1 MMKTESSGER
11 STLRSASPH
20 RNAYRTEFQA
30 LKSTFDKPKSDGD
43 QKAKEEGEASQS
55 RGRKYGS
62 NVNRIKNLFMQMG
75 MEPTES
81 AGVAPKTR
89 GKSGPPSPQRR
100 IRPKEFVE
108 KADGSIVKLESSVSE
123 RISRFD
129 TIHDGPS
136 YSKFTETRKMFER
149 NAHETGHSNRY
160 SPKKDKVISNELPD
174 EWCSSKSQRGSTDS
188 LDSLSPRTE
197 TVSPTVSQLSAVFEN
212 TDSHNV
218 IVEKSENNEE
228 YSVTGHYPLN
238 LSSTVTN
245 ISSPAGNLEG
255 FSPLKEASTWSPPAK
270 QSTGVMCVENS
281 QQTNTPVT
289 PRQKVS
295 TGTSAG
301 SKTAEEIKK
310 STEASADSVES
321 SATGQQDLGGVLDS
335 ERSVDSCLR
344 SKSKTETGVLVQQK
358 ERSEHTA
365 GIFDR
370 PEAAELT
377 RNVASGGDF
386 ATDAISDANES
397 HYDEAS
403 EKDGH
408 EDLNNFQ
415 SSHVYMHSDYNVY
428 RVRSRYNSDWGET
441 GTEQDDLDDSDE
453 NNCYEPDMEYSEING
468 LPDEDEI
475 PANRKIQFSR
485 APIKV
490 FNTYSN
496 EDYDRRND
504 EVDPVAASAEYELEK
519 RVEKLELFPV
529 ELEKDEDGLGISIIG
544 MGVGADA
551 GLEKLGIFVK
561 TVTEGGTAER
571 DGRIQVNDQ
580 IVEVDGISLV
590 GVTQNFAATVLRNTK
605 EKVRF
610 VIGREKPGQ
619 VSEVAQLISQTLEQ
633 ERRQRELLEQHYAQ
647 YDADDDETGEYATD
661 EEDEDMGPVL
671 PGGDM
676 AIEVFDLP
684 ENDDM
689 FSPSDVDTSKLAH
702 KFKELQIKHAVT
714 EAEIQ
719 KLKTKLQAAE
729 NEKVRWEL
737 EKTQLQQNIEENKE
751 RMMKLES
758 YWIEAQTLCHTVNE
772 HLKETQTQY
781 QALEKKYNK
790 AKKLIKD
797 FQQKELDF
805 IKRQEA
811 ERKKIEDL
819 EKAHLVEV
827 QGLQARI
834 QDLEAEV
841 FRLMKQNGSQVNNNN
856 NIFERQ
862 TSFGEVSRGDPVENL
877 DTKQVTCLDGLSQD
891 FNEAVP
897 ETERLDSKALK
908 TRAQLSVKNKRQ
920 RPSRTRLYDSI
931 SSTDGEDS
939 LERKPSHS
947 YSSPMHISKSP
958 LPLCMRAS
966 SPASDSGASSL
977 SPVASSAAI
986 SLDNL
991 TENQEEEQHHKG
1003 GVLSPYA
1010 RGDTPL
1016 SSPSKSGHSSEAS
1029 PLHHPAGRNI
1039 LQDKD
1044 GATSAQAARTAS
1056 PTVGHTEKLKRKL
1069 ADLGAPLR
1077 RSSSKG
1083 KKRKEKE
1090 AVRVTYGSRTV
1101 RELLQKS
1108 ANTKSLAERSSS
1120 LPHCVP
1126 FTWYGESGKGSN
1138 SSSNLPSPTSSTEPS
1153 SENLSPAKKGSKNF
1167 TFNDDFSP
1175 SSTSSA
1181 DLSGLGA
1188 EPKTPGFSHSLA
1200 LSSDEI
1206 LDDGQSP
1213 KHSQCQSRAVHEWSV
1228 QQVSHWLMSLNLEQ
1242 YVSEFSAQNINGEHL
1257 LQLDGSKLK
1266 ALGMTSSQDRA
1277 IIKRKLKE
1285 MKASL
1290 EKARKAQEKMEK
1302 QREKL
1307 RKREQEQLQR
1317 RSKKTDKCSSD
1328 ATEGT
1333 NEQ

>member
-81 AGVAPKTR
+81 AGVTSKTR
-89 GKSGPPSPQRR
+89 GKGGPPSPQRR

-149 NAHETGHSNRY
+149 NAHEMGHSNRY
-160 SPKKDKVISNELPD
+160 SPKKEKVVSNELPD
-174 EWCSSKSQRGSTDS
+174 EWCSSKSHRGSTDS

-218 IVEKSENNEE
+218 IVVEKSENNEE

-238 LSSTVTN
+238 LSSTVAN
-245 ISSPAGNLEG
+245 ISSPVANLEG
-255 FSPLKEASTWSPPAK
+255 FSPLKDASTWSPPAK
-270 QSTGVMCVENS
+270 QSTGVMSVENS
-281 QQTNTPVT
+281 QQNSTPSA
-289 PRQKVS
+289 PRQKTS

-301 SKTAEEIKK
+301 SKTTEQIKK
-310 STEASADSVES
+310 STEPSADSVES
-321 SATGQQDLGGVLDS
+321 SAASQQDLVNVLDS
-335 ERSVDSCLR
+335 ERSVDSCAR
-344 SKSKTETGVLVQQK
+344 SKSKTETEVLLQK
-358 ERSEHTA
+358 ERSEHA
-365 GIFDR
+365 EGIFDR
-370 PEAAELT
+370 PEAAELP

-386 ATDAISDANES
+386 ATDAVSDATES

-403 EKDGH
+403 EKEVH
-408 EDLNNFQ
+408 EDVNNFQ
-415 SSHVYMHSDYNVY
+415 SSHVYMHSDYSVY

-441 GTEQDDLDDSDE
+441 GTEQDDQDDSDE

-561 TVTEGGTAER
+561 TVTEGGAAER

-605 EKVRF
+605 GKVRF

-772 HLKETQTQY
+772 HLKETQSQY

-819 EKAHLVEV
+819 EKAHLAEV

-877 DTKQVTCLDGLSQD
+877 DTKQVSCLDGLSQD

-939 LERKPSHS
+939 LERK
-947 YSSPMHISKSP
+947 
-958 LPLCMRAS
+958 
-966 SPASDSGASSL
+966 
-977 SPVASSAAI
+977 
-986 SLDNL
+986 
-991 TENQEEEQHHKG
+991 
-1003 GVLSPYA
+1003 
-1010 RGDTPL
+1010 
-1016 SSPSKSGHSSEAS
+1016 
-1029 PLHHPAGRNI
+1029 
-1039 LQDKD
+1039 
-1044 GATSAQAARTAS
+1044 
-1056 PTVGHTEKLKRKL
+1056 
-1069 ADLGAPLR
+1069 
-1077 RSSSKG
+1077 
-1083 KKRKEKE
+1083 
-1090 AVRVTYGSRTV
+1090 
-1101 RELLQKS
+1101 
-1108 ANTKSLAERSSS
+1108 
-1120 LPHCVP
+1120 
-1126 FTWYGESGKGSN
+1126 
-1138 SSSNLPSPTSSTEPS
+1138 
-1153 SENLSPAKKGSKNF
+1153 NF

-1213 KHSQCQSRAVHEWSV
+1213 KHSQCQSRAVQEWSV

-1277 IIKRKLKE
+1277 IIKKKLKE

-1307 RKREQEQLQR
+1307 RKKEQEQLQR
-1317 RSKKTDKCSSD
+1317 KLKKTDKSSSD

>member
-81 AGVAPKTR
+81 AGVTPKTR
-89 GKSGPPSPQRR
+89 GKGGPPSPQRR

-129 TIHDGPS
+129 TMHDGPS

-160 SPKKDKVISNELPD
+160 SPKKEKVVSNELPD
-174 EWCSSKSQRGSTDS
+174 EWCSSKSHRGSTDS

-218 IVEKSENNEE
+218 IVVEKSEDNEE

-245 ISSPAGNLEG
+245 ISSPVPNLEG
-255 FSPLKEASTWSPPAK
+255 FSPLKDANTWSPPAK
-270 QSTGVMCVENS
+270 QSTGVMSVENS
-281 QQTNTPVT
+281 QQNSTPST
-289 PRQKVS
+289 PRQKTS

-301 SKTAEEIKK
+301 SKATEEIK

-321 SATGQQDLGGVLDS
+321 SAVSKQDLVNVLDG
-335 ERSVDSCLR
+335 ERSVDSCAR
-344 SKSKTETGVLVQQK
+344 SKSKTETELLLQQK
-358 ERSEHTA
+358 ECSEHA
-365 GIFDR
+365 EGVFDR
-370 PEAAELT
+370 IRAAELP
-377 RNVASGGDF
+377 RNVTSGGDF
-386 ATDAISDANES
+386 ATDAVSDATES

-403 EKDGH
+403 EKVH
-408 EDLNNFQ
+408 EDVNNFQ
-415 SSHVYMHSDYNVY
+415 SSHVYMHSDYNIY
-428 RVRSRYNSDWGET
+428 RVRSRCNSDWGET
-441 GTEQDDLDDSDE
+441 GTEQDDQDDSDE

-475 PANRKIQFSR
+475 PANRKIRFSR

-504 EVDPVAASAEYELEK
+504 EVDPVASSAEYELEK

-561 TVTEGGTAER
+561 TVTECGAAER

-605 EKVRF
+605 GKVRF

-689 FSPSDVDTSKLAH
+689 FSPGDVDTSKLAH

-772 HLKETQTQY
+772 HLKETQSQY

-819 EKAHLVEV
+819 EKAHLAEI

-834 QDLEAEV
+834 RDLEAEV

-877 DTKQVTCLDGLSQD
+877 DTKQVSCLDGLSQD

-939 LERKPSHS
+939 LERK
-947 YSSPMHISKSP
+947 
-958 LPLCMRAS
+958 
-966 SPASDSGASSL
+966 
-977 SPVASSAAI
+977 
-986 SLDNL
+986 
-991 TENQEEEQHHKG
+991 
-1003 GVLSPYA
+1003 
-1010 RGDTPL
+1010 
-1016 SSPSKSGHSSEAS
+1016 
-1029 PLHHPAGRNI
+1029 
-1039 LQDKD
+1039 
-1044 GATSAQAARTAS
+1044 
-1056 PTVGHTEKLKRKL
+1056 
-1069 ADLGAPLR
+1069 
-1077 RSSSKG
+1077 
-1083 KKRKEKE
+1083 
-1090 AVRVTYGSRTV
+1090 
-1101 RELLQKS
+1101 
-1108 ANTKSLAERSSS
+1108 
-1120 LPHCVP
+1120 
-1126 FTWYGESGKGSN
+1126 
-1138 SSSNLPSPTSSTEPS
+1138 
-1153 SENLSPAKKGSKNF
+1153 NF

-1213 KHSQCQSRAVHEWSV
+1213 KHSQCQSRAVQEWSV

-1266 ALGMTSSQDRA
+1266 ALGITSSQDRA
-1277 IIKRKLKE
+1277 IIKKKLKE

-1307 RKREQEQLQR
+1307 RKKEQEQLQR
-1317 RSKKTDKCSSD
+1317 KSKKTDKSSSD

>member
-81 AGVAPKTR
+81 AGVTSKTR
-89 GKSGPPSPQRR
+89 GKGGPPSPQRR

-149 NAHETGHSNRY
+149 NAHEMGHSNRY
-160 SPKKDKVISNELPD
+160 SPKKEKVVSNELPD
-174 EWCSSKSQRGSTDS
+174 EWCSSKSHRGSTDS

-218 IVEKSENNEE
+218 IVVEKSENNEE

-238 LSSTVTN
+238 LSSTVAN
-245 ISSPAGNLEG
+245 ISSPVANLEG
-255 FSPLKEASTWSPPAK
+255 FSPLKDASTWSPPAK
-270 QSTGVMCVENS
+270 QSTGVMSVENS
-281 QQTNTPVT
+281 QQNSTPSA
-289 PRQKVS
+289 PRQKTS
-295 TGTSAG
+295 TGASAG
-301 SKTAEEIKK
+301 SKTTEEIKK

-321 SATGQQDLGGVLDS
+321 SAASQQDLVNVLDS
-335 ERSVDSCLR
+335 GRSVDSCAR
-344 SKSKTETGVLVQQK
+344 SKSKTETEVLLQK
-358 ERSEHTA
+358 ERSEHA
-365 GIFDR
+365 EGIFDR
-370 PEAAELT
+370 PEAAELP

-386 ATDAISDANES
+386 ATDAVSDATES

-403 EKDGH
+403 EKEVH
-408 EDLNNFQ
+408 EDVNNFQ
-415 SSHVYMHSDYNVY
+415 SSHVYMHSDYSVY
-428 RVRSRYNSDWGET
+428 RVRSRYSSDWGET
-441 GTEQDDLDDSDE
+441 GTEQDDQDDSDE

-561 TVTEGGTAER
+561 TVTEGGAAER

-605 EKVRF
+605 GKVRF

-772 HLKETQTQY
+772 HLKETQSQY

-819 EKAHLVEV
+819 EKAHLAEV

-834 QDLEAEV
+834 RDLEAEV

-877 DTKQVTCLDGLSQD
+877 DTKQVSYLDGLSQD

-939 LERKPSHS
+939 LERK
-947 YSSPMHISKSP
+947 
-958 LPLCMRAS
+958 
-966 SPASDSGASSL
+966 
-977 SPVASSAAI
+977 
-986 SLDNL
+986 
-991 TENQEEEQHHKG
+991 
-1003 GVLSPYA
+1003 
-1010 RGDTPL
+1010 
-1016 SSPSKSGHSSEAS
+1016 
-1029 PLHHPAGRNI
+1029 
-1039 LQDKD
+1039 
-1044 GATSAQAARTAS
+1044 
-1056 PTVGHTEKLKRKL
+1056 
-1069 ADLGAPLR
+1069 
-1077 RSSSKG
+1077 
-1083 KKRKEKE
+1083 
-1090 AVRVTYGSRTV
+1090 
-1101 RELLQKS
+1101 
-1108 ANTKSLAERSSS
+1108 
-1120 LPHCVP
+1120 
-1126 FTWYGESGKGSN
+1126 
-1138 SSSNLPSPTSSTEPS
+1138 
-1153 SENLSPAKKGSKNF
+1153 NF

-1200 LSSDEI
+1200 LSSDESLDMIDDEI

-1213 KHSQCQSRAVHEWSV
+1213 KHSQCQSRAVQEWSV

-1277 IIKRKLKE
+1277 IIKKKLKE

-1307 RKREQEQLQR
+1307 RKKEQEQLQR
-1317 RSKKTDKCSSD
+1317 KLKKTDKSSSD

>member
-81 AGVAPKTR
+81 AGVTPKTR
-89 GKSGPPSPQRR
+89 GKGGPPSPQRR

-160 SPKKDKVISNELPD
+160 SPKKEKVVSSELPD
-174 EWCSSKSQRGSTDS
+174 EWCSSKSHRGSTDS

-218 IVEKSENNEE
+218 IIVEKSENNEE

-238 LSSTVTN
+238 LSSTVAN
-245 ISSPAGNLEG
+245 ISSPVANLEG
-255 FSPLKEASTWSPPAK
+255 FSPLKDASTWSPPAK
-270 QSTGVMCVENS
+270 QSTGVMSVENS
-281 QQTNTPVT
+281 QQNSVPST
-289 PRQKVS
+289 PRQKTS

-301 SKTAEEIKK
+301 SKTTEEIKK
-310 STEASADSVES
+310 STEAASVEG
-321 SATGQQDLGGVLDS
+321 SAVSQQDLGSVLDS
-335 ERSVDSCLR
+335 EISVDSCVR
-344 SKSKTETGVLVQQK
+344 SKSKTETEGLLQQK
-358 ERSEHTA
+358 EQSELA
-365 GIFDR
+365 ESVFDR
-370 PEAAELT
+370 PEAAGLP

-386 ATDAISDANES
+386 ATDAVSDATES

-403 EKDGH
+403 EKEVH
-408 EDLNNFQ
+408 EDVNNFQ

-441 GTEQDDLDDSDE
+441 GTEQDDQDDSDE

-561 TVTEGGTAER
+561 TVTEGGAAER

-605 EKVRF
+605 GKVRF

-772 HLKETQTQY
+772 HLKETQSQY

-819 EKAHLVEV
+819 EKAHLAEV

-834 QDLEAEV
+834 RDLEAEV

-862 TSFGEVSRGDPVENL
+862 TSFGEVSRDPVENL
-877 DTKQVTCLDGLSQD
+877 DTKQVSCLDGLSQD

-939 LERKPSHS
+939 LERK
-947 YSSPMHISKSP
+947 
-958 LPLCMRAS
+958 
-966 SPASDSGASSL
+966 
-977 SPVASSAAI
+977 
-986 SLDNL
+986 
-991 TENQEEEQHHKG
+991 
-1003 GVLSPYA
+1003 
-1010 RGDTPL
+1010 
-1016 SSPSKSGHSSEAS
+1016 
-1029 PLHHPAGRNI
+1029 
-1039 LQDKD
+1039 
-1044 GATSAQAARTAS
+1044 
-1056 PTVGHTEKLKRKL
+1056 
-1069 ADLGAPLR
+1069 
-1077 RSSSKG
+1077 
-1083 KKRKEKE
+1083 
-1090 AVRVTYGSRTV
+1090 
-1101 RELLQKS
+1101 
-1108 ANTKSLAERSSS
+1108 
-1120 LPHCVP
+1120 
-1126 FTWYGESGKGSN
+1126 
-1138 SSSNLPSPTSSTEPS
+1138 
-1153 SENLSPAKKGSKNF
+1153 NF

-1213 KHSQCQSRAVHEWSV
+1213 KHSQCQSRAVQEWSV

-1277 IIKRKLKE
+1277 IIKKKLKE

-1307 RKREQEQLQR
+1307 RKKEQEQLQR
-1317 RSKKTDKCSSD
+1317 KSKKTDKSSSD

>member
-43 QKAKEEGEASQS
+43 QKAKEEGEALQS

-89 GKSGPPSPQRR
+89 GKGGPPSPQRR

-129 TIHDGPS
+129 TIHDGHS

-149 NAHETGHSNRY
+149 NSHEMGHSNRY
-160 SPKKDKVISNELPD
+160 SPKKEKIVSNELPD
-174 EWCSSKSQRGSTDS
+174 EWCSSKSHRGSTDS

-212 TDSHNV
+212 TDSHNAV

-238 LSSTVTN
+238 LSSSVTN
-245 ISSPAGNLEG
+245 ISSPVANLEG
-255 FSPLKEASTWSPPAK
+255 FSPLKEAGTWSTPAK
-270 QSTGVMCVENS
+270 QSTGSVENS
-281 QQTNTPVT
+281 QQTRVPST
-289 PRQKVS
+289 PRQKLS

-301 SKTAEEIKK
+301 LKTSEEIKK
-310 STEASADSVES
+310 STESSADSVES
-321 SATGQQDLGGVLDS
+321 SGTGQQDLISVFDS
-335 ERSVDSCLR
+335 ERSVDSRVR
-344 SKSKTETGVLVQQK
+344 SKSKTDTGVLVQQK
-358 ERSEHTA
+358 ERSEHPE

-370 PEAAELT
+370 SEAAELT

-386 ATDAISDANES
+386 VTDAVSDAAET
-397 HYDEAS
+397 HCDEAS
-403 EKDGH
+403 EKDVP
-408 EDLNNFQ
+408 EDVNSFQ

-441 GTEQDDLDDSDE
+441 GTEQDDIEDSDE

-496 EDYDRRND
+496 EEYDRRND

-590 GVTQNFAATVLRNTK
+590 GVTQSFAATVLRNTK

-661 EEDEDMGPVL
+661 EEDEDMGHVL

-684 ENDDM
+684 ENEDV

-772 HLKETQTQY
+772 HLKETQNQY

-819 EKAHLVEV
+819 EKAHLAEV

-891 FNEAVP
+891 FSEAVP

-991 TENQEEEQHHKG
+991 TENQEEQQHHKG

-1029 PLHHPAGRNI
+1029 PLHHPAGRSN

-1044 GATSAQAARTAS
+1044 GATCAQAARTTS
-1056 PTVGHTEKLKRKL
+1056 PTIGHTEKLKRKL

-1077 RSSSKG
+1077 RSSNKG

-1090 AVRVTYGSRTV
+1090 AIRVTYGNRTV
-1101 RELLQKS
+1101 REILQKS
-1108 ANTKSLAERSSS
+1108 ANSKSLAERSSS

-1138 SSSNLPSPTSSTEPS
+1138 SSSNLPSPASSTEPS
-1153 SENLSPAKKGSKNF
+1153 SENLSPAKKGSKVENKNYLIP
-1167 TFNDDFSP
+1167 T
-1175 SSTSSA
+1175 
-1181 DLSGLGA
+1181 
-1188 EPKTPGFSHSLA
+1188 
-1200 LSSDEI
+1200 
-1206 LDDGQSP
+1206 
-1213 KHSQCQSRAVHEWSV
+1213 V
-1228 QQVSHWLMSLNLEQ
+1228 
-1242 YVSEFSAQNINGEHL
+1242 
-1257 LQLDGSKLK
+1257 
-1266 ALGMTSSQDRA
+1266 
-1277 IIKRKLKE
+1277 
-1285 MKASL
+1285 
-1290 EKARKAQEKMEK
+1290 
-1302 QREKL
+1302 
-1307 RKREQEQLQR
+1307 
-1317 RSKKTDKCSSD
+1317 
-1328 ATEGT
+1328 
-1333 NEQ
+1333 